1 MSSVAVG
8 CGSRAPPPARA
19 TPRLRCRLRGSR
31 GSAATPISTSV
42 PPASSRAAR
51 VPLILLTADRPPELR
66 EVGAG
71 QTIDQIKLYGNAVKW
86 FFELDL
92 PDASPARLSFVRA
105 LACRLYF
112 TASDGRAGPV
122 HVNVPLREP
131 LVLDGPLPEEPGGGG
146 RPNGAPWVS
155 IERPSAPRPRRLARQ
170 PARAVLVAGA
180 LGADPALGRG
190 LAELAARA
198 RIPLLAD
205 PLSGARRGPAAI
217 AHYDLLLRDPEAA
230 AALAPSVVYRIGEL
244 PTSKPLRTWLA
255 GLKAPQLAL
264 GVDDAWSDPDSRIAQ
279 RLVAPPRELLRA
291 LGALEATP
299 DASGLLERWRAA
311 DAAVGQAIEE
321 ELAGGPALSE

>member
-155 IERPSAPRPRRLARQ
+155 IERPSAPRPRR
-170 PARAVLVAGA
+170 
-180 LGADPALGRG
+180 
-190 LAELAARA
+190 RA
-198 RIPLLAD
+198 RSG
-205 PLSGARRGPAAI
+205 SGARSGAGRARRSSPHPAAGG
-217 AHYDLLLRDPEAA
+217 P
-230 AALAPSVVYRIGEL
+230 VVRC
-244 PTSKPLRTWLA
+244 
-255 GLKAPQLAL
+255 
-264 GVDDAWSDPDSRIAQ
+264 
-279 RLVAPPRELLRA
+279 PPRPGGDRVLR
-291 LGALEATP
+291 P
-299 DASGLLERWRAA
+299 DPARSRGSRRARSFRRVPDRRAA
-311 DAAVGQAIEE
+311 DLQAVAH
-321 ELAGGPALSE
+321 LAGRAEGAPACPWGGRRLERPGLADCATPGGAAA